1 MIQLFYPSLKARKFA
16 CFTAA
21 NLFNFAGRNYSL
33 VMLAFRR
40 SSFRNIRSR
49 LLKIVMFCWKC
60 RSVIEQNFKLWKS
73 QGNLGVRYTPYLT
86 HRKLLQMPLADVGVE
101 DKLLGTYCLY
111 LLEKQA
117 SVKHAV
123 LQTLPNKVVA
133 SNKHNKE
140 TVFSRNEM
148 KSLLSLAESEAE
160 KGGMK

>member
-1 MIQLFYPSLKARKFA
+1 
-16 CFTAA
+16 
-21 NLFNFAGRNYSL
+21 
-33 VMLAFRR
+33 MLAFRW
-40 SSFRNIRSR
+40 SIYGIRNIRSR
-49 LLKIVMFCWKC
+49 LIKIVIFCWKC

-73 QGNLGVRYTPYLT
+73 QGNPGVRYTPYLT

-148 KSLLSLAESEAE
+148 KSLLNLAESEAE

>member
-1 MIQLFYPSLKARKFA
+1 
-16 CFTAA
+16 
-21 NLFNFAGRNYSL
+21 
-33 VMLAFRR
+33 
-40 SSFRNIRSR
+40 
-49 LLKIVMFCWKC
+49 MFCWKC

-73 QGNLGVRYTPYLT
+73 QGNLGVTYTPYLT
-86 HRKLLQMPLADVGVE
+86 HSKLLQMPLADVGVE
-101 DKLLGTYCLY
+101 DKLLGTYCLD

-148 KSLLSLAESEAE
+148 RSLLNLAKSEAE

>member
-1 MIQLFYPSLKARKFA
+1 MWVWRIS
-16 CFTAA
+16 
-21 NLFNFAGRNYSL
+21 
-33 VMLAFRR
+33 
-40 SSFRNIRSR
+40 
-49 LLKIVMFCWKC
+49 
-60 RSVIEQNFKLWKS
+60 
-73 QGNLGVRYTPYLT
+73 
-86 HRKLLQMPLADVGVE
+86 
-101 DKLLGTYCLY
+101 LLGTYCLY

-148 KSLLSLAESEAE
+148 KSLLNLAESEAE